1 MYLLLFN
8 KKEKISPFFCSSLFG
23 CLLYAGELWL
33 AIVIV
38 TVNWWQSALSCSVG
52 LPLVGGLGQ
61 PLWEGRGTG
70 QNKVGYIIRIK
81 SILLHTK
88 VKETANVRLF
98 CCWSTLPG
106 LSLPASVDSPWAL
119 FCLVLHVTPGSLT
132 GLMLFPGP
140 DVIIYNR
147 VLRLFLFSTF
157 WSSFTFC
164 SLAWLSKAKVTCPCL
179 ISHLGLLYYYKVIIR
194 TTAQLTQG
202 PQ

>member
-8 KKEKISPFFCSSLFG
+8 KKEKISPFFCSSWFG

-98 CCWSTLPG
+98 CCWSI
-106 LSLPASVDSPWAL
+106 SLDSTCQHQLL
-119 FCLVLHVTPGSLT
+119 FLEPFFVSSCMSPQVLAQVLHVISRSRCYRIL
-132 GLMLFPGP
+132 L
-140 DVIIYNR
+140 IILY
-147 VLRLFLFSTF
+147 FLCT
-157 WSSFTFC
+157 
-164 SLAWLSKAKVTCPCL
+164 
-179 ISHLGLLYYYKVIIR
+179 HMII
-194 TTAQLTQG
+194 QS
-202 PQ
+202 

>member
-8 KKEKISPFFCSSLFG
+8 KKEKISPFFCSSWFG

-106 LSLPASVDSPWAL
+106 LYLPASIAFPWAL
-119 FCLVLHVTPGSLT
+119 FCLVLHVTPGSRT
-132 GLMLFPGP
+132 GLACYFQVQMLSYTSDHP
-140 DVIIYNR
+140 
-147 VLRLFLFSTF
+147 LLFVHSHDHPKLNS
-157 WSSFTFC
+157 
-164 SLAWLSKAKVTCPCL
+164 TCPHL
-179 ISHLGLLYYYKVIIR
+179 IGNHI
-194 TTAQLTQG
+194 
-202 PQ
+202 